1 MTMKRLFF
9 AVTGLFMMANA
20 FAQSTEKVTNKNS
33 WLKAGLSAG
42 VPVGNIA
49 NSSSFAA
56 GLDLSGQWMA
66 TPNLGLGIATGYT
79 HYFAK
84 NNNTD
89 FGTVP
94 LGALIH
100 YYPQSAGFFAGT
112 DIGYSFITNSAETG
126 GLYIKPKIGYH
137 NYDWNLFGFYNH
149 VFANTTDVQNLGVGV
164 VYNLR
169 FN

>member
-9 AVTGLFMMANA
+9 AAAGLFMMTNV
-20 FAQSTEKVTNKNS
+20 FAQNPEPVTSVNS
-33 WLKAGLSAG
+33 WLKAGLSAS
-42 VPVGNIA
+42 VPVGNTA

-66 TPNLGLGIATGYT
+66 TPNLGLGITTGYT

-84 NNNTD
+84 NNTSD

-100 YYPQSAGFFAGT
+100 YYPQSSGFFAGT
-112 DIGYSFITNSAETG
+112 DIGYSFITNSTQTG

-137 NYDWNLFGFYNH
+137 NYDWNFFGFYNQ
-149 VFANTTDVQNLGVGV
+149 VFANTSDVQNLGVGV